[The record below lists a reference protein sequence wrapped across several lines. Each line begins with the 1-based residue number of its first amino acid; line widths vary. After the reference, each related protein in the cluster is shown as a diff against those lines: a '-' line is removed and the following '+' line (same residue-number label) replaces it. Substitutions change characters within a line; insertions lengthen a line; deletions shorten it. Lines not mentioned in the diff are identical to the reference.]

1 MSINI
6 DYFISHGSPWTYL
19 GSVRFH
25 EIAKQAGATITYRPV
40 SFHKIFAV
48 SGGLPL
54 GKRAPQRQRYRLA
67 ELARWRD
74 FLNVPLTLEPKFFPA
89 ADQAGSQMVIAAD
102 RQGLDAGALS
112 NAILRAIWAEERN
125 IADDDT
131 LAAIADE
138 QGMDGAALLAAS
150 KTPEIPETYD
160 AYTQEA
166 IDRHVFG
173 APTYI
178 VDGELFWGQDRLDF
192 LERTLALHT

>member
-1 MSINI
+1 MGINI

-19 GSVRFH
+19 GSARFH
-25 EIAKQAGATITYRPV
+25 EIARQAGATITYRPV
-40 SFHKIFAV
+40 AFHRIFAV

-54 GKRAPQRQRYRLA
+54 GKRAPQRQRYRMS

-74 FLNVPLTLEPKFFPA
+74 HLGVPLTLEPKYFPA

-102 RQGLDAGALS
+102 QQGLDAGRLS

-138 QGMDGAALLAAS
+138 QGLDGAALLAAS
-150 KTPEIPETYD
+150 KAPEIAATYD

-178 VDGELFWGQDRLDF
+178 FNGELFWGQDRLDF
-192 LERTLALHT
+192 LERALAA

>member
-1 MSINI
+1 MKKNI

-25 EIAKQAGATITYRPV
+25 EIAKQAGASINYRPA
-40 SFHKIFAV
+40 SFHRIFSV

-54 GKRAPQRQRYRLA
+54 GKRAPQRQRYRMA

-74 FLNVPLTLEPKFFPA
+74 YLGAPLTLEPKFFPA

-102 RQGLDAGALS
+102 LQGLDTGALS

-131 LAAIADE
+131 LVAIANE

-150 KTPEIPETYD
+150 KTPEISETYD

-178 VDGELFWGQDRLDF
+178 YNGELYWGQDRLGF
-192 LERTLALHT
+192 LERALAG